1 MSIRSFVRELRR
13 RRVLKVLGIYA
24 VVSWIVIQVAATV
37 FPYLMI
43 PDWGVRLV
51 IGLSFLGLPIA
62 AVLAWAFEV
71 TPEGVQRT
79 ESEPTADRSA
89 MRVGLITMAVVVIVG
104 GFFGYRRWTGAAE
117 AAAGQASIAVLPFV
131 NMSGDR
137 ENDYFS
143 DGMTEELLNELAQVP
158 GLRVAART
166 SSFAFKGKNLAVEEI
181 GERLGVSTVLEGS
194 VRKSG
199 GRIRIT
205 AQLIDAK
212 TGYHLWS
219 EEYDRELQD
228 VFAVQGEISRTITSA
243 LESRVTAK
251 MEGAGAASR
260 PNSRQPTENLAAYE
274 KYLRGKHMVENATT
288 DTEIASAVTLL
299 REATTMDPRF
309 ALAFASLSDAY
320 QSVPPTAE
328 SRRQARAAA
337 QRALEL
343 DPQLAEGYA
352 ALAGVE
358 EQDWNW
364 AEAETLYQKSIE
376 LNPTLAAACGCY
388 GLELLILGRT
398 EEGIRELERA
408 RMLDP
413 MDAGHSAVL
422 AAAYTGTG
430 RTAEADA
437 EARKALAVDPKNAL
451 ARRVLS
457 WNDVAAGRFDEAL
470 ERLTGSDRPDT
481 LDLKRLTPWIRA
493 EIGYVYAVSG
503 RRADAQRVLEEMK
516 AQYRE
521 TKVGAPLIASV
532 YVGLGDEVAAM
543 QWFERAFQAH
553 EAVLPITTLL
563 PQTQPLRDNPEYQA
577 MLRRMGVR
585 GS

>member
-1 MSIRSFVRELRR
+1 
-13 RRVLKVLGIYA
+13 
-24 VVSWIVIQVAATV
+24 
-37 FPYLMI
+37 
-43 PDWGVRLV
+43 
-51 IGLSFLGLPIA
+51 
-62 AVLAWAFEV
+62 
-71 TPEGVQRT
+71 
-79 ESEPTADRSA
+79 
-89 MRVGLITMAVVVIVG
+89 
-104 GFFGYRRWTGAAE
+104 
-117 AAAGQASIAVLPFV
+117 
-131 NMSGDR
+131 
-137 ENDYFS
+137 
-143 DGMTEELLNELAQVP
+143 
-158 GLRVAART
+158 
-166 SSFAFKGKNLAVEEI
+166 
-181 GERLGVSTVLEGS
+181 
-194 VRKSG
+194 
-199 GRIRIT
+199 
-205 AQLIDAK
+205 
-212 TGYHLWS
+212 
-219 EEYDRELQD
+219 
-228 VFAVQGEISRTITSA
+228 
-243 LESRVTAK
+243 
-251 MEGAGAASR
+251 
-260 PNSRQPTENLAAYE
+260 
-274 KYLRGKHMVENATT
+274 
-288 DTEIASAVTLL
+288 
-299 REATTMDPRF
+299 
-309 ALAFASLSDAY
+309 
-320 QSVPPTAE
+320 
-328 SRRQARAAA
+328 
-337 QRALEL
+337 
-343 DPQLAEGYA
+343 
-352 ALAGVE
+352 VE

-470 ERLTGSDRPDT
+470 ERLTGNDRPDT

>member
-71 TPEGVQRT
+71 TPDGVRRT
-79 ESEPTADRSA
+79 ESESIADRSA
-89 MRVGLITMAVVVIVG
+89 MRLGLITLAVVVVVG
-104 GFFGYRRWTGAAE
+104 GLFGYRRWTRAAE
-117 AAAGQASIAVLPFV
+117 EAAGTASIAVLPFV

-137 ENDYFS
+137 ENEYFS

-243 LESRVTAK
+243 LESRFTAK
-251 MEGAGAASR
+251 MEGAGVASR
-260 PNSRQPTENLAAYE
+260 PDSRQPTENLAAYE
-274 KYLRGKHMVENATT
+274 KYLRGKHMVENATA

-299 REATTMDPRF
+299 REATTMDPGF

-320 QSVPPTAE
+320 QSVPLTAE
-328 SRRQARAAA
+328 STRLARAAA
-337 QRALEL
+337 QRALQL

-388 GLELLILGRT
+388 GLELFILGRT
-398 EEGIRELERA
+398 GEGIRELERA

-422 AAAYTGTG
+422 AAAYAGTG

-451 ARRVLS
+451 ARRVLA

-481 LDLKRLTPWIRA
+481 LDLKKLTPWIRA
-493 EIGYVYAVSG
+493 EIGYVYALSG
-503 RRADAQRVLEEMK
+503 RRADAQRVLKEMK

-521 TKVGAPLIASV
+521 TKVGAPLIASI
-532 YVGLGDEVAAM
+532 YVGLGDEVTAM
-543 QWFERAFQAH
+543 QWFERAFKAH

>member
-1 MSIRSFVRELRR
+1 MGIRSFVRELRR

-24 VVSWIVIQVAATV
+24 IVSWIVIQVAATV

-79 ESEPTADRSA
+79 ESEPMWEKSA
-89 MRVGLITMAVVVIVG
+89 LRMGLLTLTVVVLVG
-104 GFFGYRRWTGAAE
+104 GFFGYREWNDQAE
-117 AAAGQASIAVLPFV
+117 EVGGEASIAVLPFV

-166 SSFAFKGKNLAVEEI
+166 SSFAFKGKNLPVEEI

-205 AQLIDAK
+205 AQLINAE

-219 EEYDRELQD
+219 DEYDRELQD

-243 LESRVTAK
+243 LESRFTAK
-251 MEGAGAASR
+251 IEGAGVASR
-260 PNSRQPTENLAAYE
+260 PNSRQPTENLVAYE
-274 KYLRGKHMVENATT
+274 KYLRGKHLVENATADSEVT
-288 DTEIASAVTLL
+288 SAIALL
-299 REATTMDPRF
+299 RDATTMDPRF

-320 QSVPPTAE
+320 QSIPATPE
-328 SRRQARAAA
+328 STRQARAAA
-337 QRALEL
+337 ERALEL

-364 AEAETLYQKSIE
+364 GKAETLYRKSIE

-388 GLELLILGRT
+388 GLELLILGRA

-422 AAAYTGTG
+422 AAAYARTG

-437 EARKALAVDPKNAL
+437 EARKALAVDPKNPL
-451 ARRVLS
+451 AGRVLS

-470 ERLTGSDRPDT
+470 KRLTGSDRPDT
-481 LDLKRLTPWIRA
+481 LDLTRLTPWIRA
-493 EIGYVYAVSG
+493 EIGHVYAVSG
-503 RRADAQRVLEEMK
+503 RRADAQRVLGEMQ

-521 TKVGAPLIASV
+521 TKVGAPLIASI
-532 YVGLGDEVAAM
+532 YVGLGDEVTAM
-543 QWFERAFQAH
+543 QWLERAFQAH

-577 MLRRMGVR
+577 MLRRMGIR

>member
-1 MSIRSFVRELRR
+1 
-13 RRVLKVLGIYA
+13 
-24 VVSWIVIQVAATV
+24 
-37 FPYLMI
+37 
-43 PDWGVRLV
+43 
-51 IGLSFLGLPIA
+51 
-62 AVLAWAFEV
+62 
-71 TPEGVQRT
+71 
-79 ESEPTADRSA
+79 

-470 ERLTGSDRPDT
+470 ERLTGNDRPDT